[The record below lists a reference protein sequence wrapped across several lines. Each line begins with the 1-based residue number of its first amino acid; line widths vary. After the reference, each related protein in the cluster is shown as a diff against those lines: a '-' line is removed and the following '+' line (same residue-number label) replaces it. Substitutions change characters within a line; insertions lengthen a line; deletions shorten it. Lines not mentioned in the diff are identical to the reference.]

1 VERRTFL
8 VLGAMAVGLTGCT
21 RGSVE
26 PVPTSSPPR
35 SPAPTDPDSR
45 LRDEVAASEVA
56 LIAAYRAAIGSTP
69 ELAAELEP
77 FLAHHEQHLARV
89 APGFPAGPASPSA
102 STSGSPSPS
111 ASASPSVSAS
121 TPGSSSTTSSEPS
134 DTSVGRTL
142 AELAA
147 AEAAAQNQRAAGC
160 NGAADPA
167 LARDL
172 CLIAASEA
180 QHAAALERLA
190 AQGSES

>member
-1 VERRTFL
+1 MERRTFL

-21 RGSVE
+21 LGTVE
-26 PVPTSSPPR
+26 PDPTSSPPR

-56 LIAAYRAAIGSTP
+56 LIAAYRAAIESTP
-69 ELAAELEP
+69 ELAADLEP

-89 APGFPAGPASPSA
+89 APGFPVGPASPSA
-102 STSGSPSPS
+102 STSGS
-111 ASASPSVSAS
+111 
-121 TPGSSSTTSSEPS
+121 SEPS
-134 DTSVGRTL
+134 DTSVGKTL
-142 AELAA
+142 ADLAA
-147 AEAAAQNQRAAGC
+147 AEAAAQTQRAAAC
-160 NGAADPA
+160 DGAADPA

>member
-1 VERRTFL
+1 MAGRDARIPQVERRTFL

-26 PVPTSSPPR
+26 PDPTISQPP

-56 LIAAYRAAIGSTP
+56 LITAYRAAIESTP
-69 ELAAELEP
+69 ELAADLEP

-89 APGFPAGPASPSA
+89 APGFPEGP
-102 STSGSPSPS
+102 
-111 ASASPSVSAS
+111 
-121 TPGSSSTTSSEPS
+121 TPGSSSTPSSEPS
-134 DTSVGRTL
+134 DTSIGRTL

-147 AEAAAQNQRAAGC
+147 AEVAAQTQRADAC